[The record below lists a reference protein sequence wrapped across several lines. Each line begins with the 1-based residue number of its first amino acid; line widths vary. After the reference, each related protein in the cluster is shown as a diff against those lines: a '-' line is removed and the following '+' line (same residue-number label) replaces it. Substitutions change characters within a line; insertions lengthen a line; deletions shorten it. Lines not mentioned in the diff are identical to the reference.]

1 MIRIIF
7 LVSLLLFFSF
17 EANAKVSLSDTE
29 IKLMFQSFV
38 YSNDLENAYKTAKI
52 AYNRDPNSY
61 YWNQKM
67 AEICRWSG
75 RGAEAMKY
83 LRFLYDKKHSSK
95 LAKDIIDYGLSAY
108 QYEAIKDL
116 ITQETLQKPTEAN
129 IRRMVYIYTQTG
141 EPQKAAEILHK
152 LYLRTHKSSFLTK
165 ELQIYMNMGD
175 IEAAKRIV
183 THIEK
188 NNLYNYDNIQ
198 LLSYYYY
205 LSRNIQKAYSILNK
219 VNISKKY
226 NEKLYQTM
234 SDLGWYLQH
243 YTKASSIS
251 QIILQHKDG
260 RLVDYER
267 VIYANRDTNPS
278 LAMKTALKAYKKYH
292 HSYLFYTFANNALKT
307 KKFQLLS
314 TTILTIEKKKT
325 ALTQEANYWL
335 IKAQL
340 AAHFKERKKAHYA
353 LLQALRLDKHNLQ
366 IQFTAIDLF
375 LQYGFYADA
384 KVTLQDIV
392 EEKTVPVS
400 LYFPVASLYYSLHDI
415 NLAAFYA
422 DKLQQMQS
430 PLTQTLAFH
439 FLRLNIYRA
448 QLNHPAVADE
458 IREIEG
464 LLKRERKNNPK
475 SIKSDKYLYDYLRL
489 SLYTLGA
496 DRFEEELADA
506 KKYLSTAHYNDIQY
520 AWAVQNNADEKAHAI
535 YLQTRTREVWLEFSN
550 ALMQQEHSKIED
562 LLFAYLK
569 TLPLNDAAYGAQ
581 NDGQTALSQ
590 SLTYSSLNTNQR
602 DQNAYISWLN
612 LTKKRSDLFDSKLS
626 YYNRDPLLRKY
637 IKIKNDNYINDG
649 LYLLSHLEYYK
660 NSTLDENVLLY
671 TPSSSVGV
679 DFGVRKLFNKAKVKL
694 KAGYADSMESYYR
707 FSLYGE
713 YILNS
718 YFTLKAKA
726 AKNITA
732 DESTQLL
739 LGGKK
744 DMLSFGILY
753 NILNSTSLEMR
764 YDRNSYT
771 SQDNVKIGRGNYF
784 SANLGYQI
792 RNGYPD
798 LHIGIFSDAGVYQ
811 ENAGSKGVID
821 KLQDG
826 NFKVLPK
833 DFYNLG
839 VNFSYGM
846 QNSEIYTR
854 VWRPYFEGSSYY
866 NSELGDFTYG
876 FSAGY
881 GGKVYSQDHLV
892 IGTEYTNSVS
902 GVGGS
907 ILEIFLRYEFLYT
920 HR

>member
-1 MIRIIF
+1 MIRIII

-52 AYNRDPNSY
+52 AYNRNPNSY

-67 AEICRWSG
+67 AQICRWSG

-108 QYEAIKDL
+108 QYEAIKNL
-116 ITQETLQKPTEAN
+116 ITQETLQKPTKAN
-129 IRRMVYIYTQTG
+129 IQRMVYIYTQTG

-152 LYLRTHKSSFLTK
+152 LYLRTHKSNFLTK

-205 LSRNIQKAYSILNK
+205 LSRNIQKAYSVLNK

-278 LAMKTALKAYKKYH
+278 LAMGTALKAYAKYH

-314 TTILTIEKKKT
+314 TTILTIDKEKT

-448 QLNHPAVADE
+448 QLNHPAVAHE
-458 IREIEG
+458 IRELEG
-464 LLKRERKNNPK
+464 LLQRERKNNPK

-496 DRFEEELADA
+496 DKFEKELADA

-520 AWAVQNNADEKAHAI
+520 AWAVQNNANEKAHAI

-562 LLFAYLK
+562 LLFAYLR
-569 TLPLNDAAYGAQ
+569 TLPLDDAAYGAQ

-626 YYNRDPLLRKY
+626 YYNRNPLLRKY
-637 IKIKNDNYINDG
+637 VKIKNDTYINDG
-649 LYLLSHLEYYK
+649 IFLLSHLEYYK
-660 NSTLDENVLLY
+660 NSTLDDTLLLY
-671 TPSSSVGV
+671 TPKSSLGV
-679 DFGVRKLFNKAKVKL
+679 DFGVRKLFNKAKIEL
-694 KAGYADSMESYYR
+694 KGGYADSMDSYYR

-739 LGGKK
+739 LGAKK
-744 DMLSFGILY
+744 DMLSLGILY
-753 NILNSTSLEMR
+753 NILNSTALELR
-764 YDRNSYT
+764 YDANSYT
-771 SQDNVKIGRGNYF
+771 SQDNVAIGSGNYF

-811 ENAGSKGVID
+811 ENAGSKGVMD
-821 KLQDG
+821 RLQDG

-902 GVGGS
+902 GVGGN